1 MYNTNVPLH
10 LVINY
15 ISSSQLATYLIPFKA
30 TPSACVA
37 PFPSLPS
44 SGRTPTPP
52 SSLFARNKGD
62 SRCDSK
68 PHLGTHNFTIRF
80 FRGIPCNSI
89 IQGLAAAISRS
100 LTHRHVFLQLLRT
113 WKHLKKTSQIVC
125 FKFVLQTSVRWRGSK
140 AHKTTIAWR
149 YFDFLK
155 PILQENPAWNPTA
168 GIQHSNNPGP
178 LTSSR
183 HSTVRW

>member
-1 MYNTNVPLH
+1 MLLH
-10 LVINY
+10 FPPFPPAVAHRHLPAPFL
-15 ISSSQLATYLIPFKA
+15 LATRA
-30 TPSACVA
+30 TRLQVLVS
-37 PFPSLPS
+37 
-44 SGRTPTPP
+44 
-52 SSLFARNKGD
+52 
-62 SRCDSK
+62 
-68 PHLGTHNFTIRF
+68 PHLGTHNYTIRF

>member
-1 MYNTNVPLH
+1 MCCS
-10 LVINY
+10 I
-15 ISSSQLATYLIPFKA
+15 
-30 TPSACVA
+30 
-37 PFPSLPS
+37 SLPS
-44 SGRTPTPP
+44 LQRSHTDTSQLPFCSQQGR
-52 SSLFARNKGD
+52 LG
-62 SRCDSK
+62 SRCWK
-68 PHLGTHNFTIRF
+68 LHLGTHNFTIRF